1 MMENNKKILFLI
13 DAYALIYRSYYALI
27 RAPRINSKG
36 LNTSAVMGF
45 TNTLHEV
52 MRKVQPTIGQL
63 PTHIAVAFDHG
74 LTFRHELFPEYKAQR
89 EETPEDIRLSIP
101 IIKELLQAL
110 HIPTLQ
116 VDGFEA
122 DDVIGTVA
130 GMAEREGLQVYMLTP
145 DKDYAQLVTEK
156 IHMYRP
162 RHGGGYEDMGPKE
175 VCEKYGIDNT
185 DQVIDLLGLM
195 GDSSDNYQ
203 GCPGVGE
210 KTAVKLIQEF
220 GSIEGLLSRSSEVKG
235 KLREKVEQSADQI
248 KLSKT
253 LATIRTDVPVN
264 VTMDEMRITE
274 GEEKKVREIFEE
286 LEFKTLA
293 NKFFGT
299 EGDATASESDKRG
312 GKGKMQKSVSE
323 KQKSVNTQLNFFE
336 EFQANDT
343 VDEKYR
349 KENGGILPSKNIKQV
364 DNQEVW
370 EEFRAKILSTKK
382 FILDEKTTSNDIF
395 GSKIEKIS
403 ITTDGEEVFVLEDDF
418 MTQFLQDESCYKEK
432 IIVVHDAKKLLKSL
446 FGKEGGAKTLSSPTR
461 EEEGLKEEG
470 LNEEGLKER
479 KEGGAKTLSSPTRE
493 EEGLKEEGL
502 DEEGLDE
509 EGLNGRKEKR
519 EENTA
524 DEGRVRIYE
533 FMESCKL
540 WDVMVAHY
548 LINPDLHHSKTWTE
562 EEWTAERAVRLY
574 KQSEELEKRLR
585 EDGLEQLFLEV
596 EMPLTAVLAEMEIN
610 GIRLDTKELQKVQ
623 RELEERLVTLEKDI
637 YALAGEPFNIASPRQ
652 VGDILFGKMQI
663 MDKPKKTK
671 TGQYVTNEET
681 LNALRA
687 DNPIVGKIL
696 DHRAL
701 KKLLGTYVEALPRL
715 INSHTAHLHTTFNQ
729 CVTATGR
736 LSSSDPN
743 LQNIPV
749 RTEDGK
755 EIRRCFL
762 PEEGE
767 DFLSADYSQVELR
780 IMASLS
786 GDKHMIEAFRTGQD
800 IHAATS
806 AKINHKA
813 IDEVTREER
822 SKAKSANFGIIYGI
836 SAFGLA
842 QGLGIDRKEAKQLID
857 NYFKEFPNVADYIER
872 CKEDARTAGYAIT
885 IMGRRRYLPDINSRN
900 GTVRAFAERNAVNAP
915 IQGTA
920 ADIMKVAM
928 VNVWRRLHREGM
940 HAHLLLQVHDEL
952 NLSVS
957 PQEHSQVEQI
967 VREEMEHAAELSV
980 PLTVECGW
988 GKNWLEAH

>member
-1 MMENNKKILFLI
+1 MENNKKILFLI

-145 DKDYAQLVTEK
+145 DKDYAQLVTK
-156 IHMYRP
+156 QIHMFRP

-264 VTMDEMRITE
+264 VTMDEMLITE

-312 GKGKMQKSVSE
+312 GKGKMQKSVAE
-323 KQKSVNTQLNFFE
+323 KQKSVNAQLNFFE
-336 EFQANDT
+336 EFQADDT

-349 KENGGILPSKNIKQV
+349 KENGGILPSENIKQV

-461 EEEGLKEEG
+461 EEGALEEEG
-470 LNEEGLKER
+470 LNEEGLNER
-479 KEGGAKTLSSPTRE
+479 KEGGAKTLSSPTRVEEGLIVEGLE
-493 EEGLKEEGL
+493 EEGLNE
-502 DEEGLDE
+502 
-509 EGLNGRKEKR
+509 RKEKR
-519 EENTA
+519 EEDIA
-524 DEGRVRIYE
+524 DEGRMRIYE

-574 KQSEELEKRLR
+574 KQSEELKKRLR

-596 EMPLTAVLAEMEIN
+596 EMPLTAVMAEMEIN

-786 GDKHMIEAFRTGQD
+786 GDKHMIEAFRTGHD

-806 AKINHKA
+806 AKINHKT

>member
-1 MMENNKKILFLI
+1 MENNKKILFLI

-145 DKDYAQLVTEK
+145 DKDYAQLVTK
-156 IHMYRP
+156 QIHMFRP

-264 VTMDEMRITE
+264 VTMDEMLITE

-312 GKGKMQKSVSE
+312 GKGKMQKSVAE
-323 KQKSVNTQLNFFE
+323 KQKSVNAQLNFFE
-336 EFQANDT
+336 EFQADDT

-349 KENGGILPSKNIKQV
+349 KENGGILPSENIKQV

-418 MTQFLQDESCYKEK
+418 VTQFLQDESCYKEK

-470 LNEEGLKER
+470 LNEEGLNE
-479 KEGGAKTLSSPTRE
+479 
-493 EEGLKEEGL
+493 
-502 DEEGLDE
+502 
-509 EGLNGRKEKR
+509 RKEKR
-519 EENTA
+519 EENIA

-806 AKINHKA
+806 AKINHKT

-872 CKEDARTAGYAIT
+872 CKENARTAGYAIT

>member
-1 MMENNKKILFLI
+1 MENNKKILFLI

-27 RAPRINSKG
+27 RTPRINSKG

-156 IHMYRP
+156 IHMFRP

-264 VTMDEMRITE
+264 VTMDEMLITE

-312 GKGKMQKSVSE
+312 GKGKMQKSVAE
-323 KQKSVNTQLNFFE
+323 KQKSVNAQLNFFE

-349 KENGGILPSKNIKQV
+349 KENGGILPSENIKQV

-370 EEFRAKILSTKK
+370 EKFRAKILSTKK

-418 MTQFLQDESCYKEK
+418 VTQFLQDESCYKEK

-461 EEEGLKEEG
+461 EERALEEEG
-470 LNEEGLKER
+470 LNEEGLDER
-479 KEGGAKTLSSPTRE
+479 KEKG
-493 EEGLKEEGL
+493 
-502 DEEGLDE
+502 
-509 EGLNGRKEKR
+509 
-519 EENTA
+519 EENIA
-524 DEGRVRIYE
+524 DEGRVKIYE

-574 KQSEELEKRLR
+574 KQSEELEKRLK

>member
-1 MMENNKKILFLI
+1 MENNKKILFLI

-175 VCEKYGIDNT
+175 VREKYGIDNT

-264 VTMDEMRITE
+264 VTMDEMLITE

-312 GKGKMQKSVSE
+312 GKGKMQKNVAE
-323 KQKSVNTQLNFFE
+323 KQKSVNAQLNFFE

-349 KENGGILPSKNIKQV
+349 KENGGILPSENIKQV

-461 EEEGLKEEG
+461 EERAVEEEA
-470 LNEEGLKER
+470 L
-479 KEGGAKTLSSPTRE
+479 E
-493 EEGLKEEGL
+493 EEGLEE
-502 DEEGLDE
+502 
-509 EGLNGRKEKR
+509 RKEKR
-519 EENTA
+519 EENIA

-806 AKINHKA
+806 AKINHKT

-872 CKEDARTAGYAIT
+872 CKENARTAGYAIT

>member
-1 MMENNKKILFLI
+1 MENNKKILFLI

-145 DKDYAQLVTEK
+145 DKDYAQLVTEQ
-156 IHMYRP
+156 IHMFRP

-264 VTMDEMRITE
+264 VTMDEMLITE

-299 EGDATASESDKRG
+299 ESDATASESDKRG
-312 GKGKMQKSVSE
+312 GKGKMQKSVAE
-323 KQKSVNTQLNFFE
+323 KQKSVNAQLNFFE
-336 EFQANDT
+336 EFQADDT

-349 KENGGILPSKNIKQV
+349 KENGGILPSENIKQV

-418 MTQFLQDESCYKEK
+418 VTQFLKDESCYKEK

-470 LNEEGLKER
+470 LDER
-479 KEGGAKTLSSPTRE
+479 KEGEAKTLSSPTR
-493 EEGLKEEGL
+493 KEEGL

-519 EENTA
+519 EENIA

-786 GDKHMIEAFRTGQD
+786 GDEHMIEAFRTGQD

-806 AKINHKA
+806 AKINHKT

>member
-1 MMENNKKILFLI
+1 MENNKKILFLI

-145 DKDYAQLVTEK
+145 DKDYAQLVTK
-156 IHMYRP
+156 QIHMFRP
-162 RHGGGYEDMGPKE
+162 RHGGGYDDMGPKE

-264 VTMDEMRITE
+264 VTMDEMLITE

-299 EGDATASESDKRG
+299 EGDATAPDSDKRG
-312 GKGKMQKSVSE
+312 GKGKMQKSVAE
-323 KQKSVNTQLNFFE
+323 KQKSVNAQLNFFE
-336 EFQANDT
+336 EFQADDT

-349 KENGGILPSKNIKQV
+349 KENGGILPSENIKQV

-382 FILDEKTTSNDIF
+382 FILDEKTTSNNIF

-418 MTQFLQDESCYKEK
+418 VTQFLQDESCYKEK

-470 LNEEGLKER
+470 LNERE
-479 KEGGAKTLSSPTRE
+479 EGGAETLSSPTMEERALE

-502 DEEGLDE
+502 NE
-509 EGLNGRKEKR
+509 RKGKR
-519 EENTA
+519 EENIA

-533 FMESCKL
+533 FMEICKL

>member
-1 MMENNKKILFLI
+1 MENNKKILFLI

-145 DKDYAQLVTEK
+145 DKDYAQLVTEQ
-156 IHMYRP
+156 IHMFRP
-162 RHGGGYEDMGPKE
+162 RHGGGYDDMGPKE

-264 VTMDEMRITE
+264 VTMDEMLITE

-312 GKGKMQKSVSE
+312 GKGKMQKSVAE
-323 KQKSVNTQLNFFE
+323 KQKSVNAQLNFFE

-349 KENGGILPSKNIKQV
+349 KENGGILPSENIKQV
-364 DNQEVW
+364 DSQEVW
-370 EEFRAKILSTKK
+370 EKFRAKILSTKK

-418 MTQFLQDESCYKEK
+418 VTQFLQDESCYKEK

-461 EEEGLKEEG
+461 EEIDLEEEG
-470 LNEEGLKER
+470 LNER

-493 EEGLKEEGL
+493 ERALEEEGL
-502 DEEGLDE
+502 DE
-509 EGLNGRKEKR
+509 RKGKG
-519 EENTA
+519 EENIA

-548 LINPDLHHSKTWTE
+548 LINPDLHHSKRWTE

-623 RELEERLVTLEKDI
+623 SELEERLVTLEKDI

-786 GDKHMIEAFRTGQD
+786 GDKHMIEAFHTGQD

>member
-1 MMENNKKILFLI
+1 MENNKKILFLI

-145 DKDYAQLVTEK
+145 DKDYAQLVTRQ
-156 IHMYRP
+156 IHIFRP
-162 RHGGGYEDMGPKE
+162 RHGGGYDDMGPKE

-312 GKGKMQKSVSE
+312 GKGKMQKSVAE
-323 KQKSVNTQLNFFE
+323 KQKSVNAQLNFFE

-349 KENGGILPSKNIKQV
+349 KENGGILPSENIKQV

-370 EEFRAKILSTKK
+370 EDFRAKILSTKK

-461 EEEGLKEEG
+461 EEGALEEEG
-470 LNEEGLKER
+470 LNEEGLNER

-493 EEGLKEEGL
+493 ERAVE
-502 DEEGLDE
+502 E
-509 EGLNGRKEKR
+509 EGLNEEGLEERKEKR
-519 EENTA
+519 EENIA
-524 DEGRVRIYE
+524 DERRVRIYE

-715 INSHTAHLHTTFNQ
+715 INTHTAHLHTTFNQ

-806 AKINHKA
+806 AKINHKT

-872 CKEDARTAGYAIT
+872 CKEDARTVGYAIT

>member
-156 IHMYRP
+156 IHMFRP
-162 RHGGGYEDMGPKE
+162 RHGGGYDDMGPKE

-264 VTMDEMRITE
+264 VTMDEMLITE

-312 GKGKMQKSVSE
+312 GKGKMQKSVAE
-323 KQKSVNTQLNFFE
+323 KQKSVNAQLNFFE

-349 KENGGILPSKNIKQV
+349 KENGGILPSENIKQV

-418 MTQFLQDESCYKEK
+418 VTQFLQDESCYKEK

-461 EEEGLKEEG
+461 EERALEEEG
-470 LNEEGLKER
+470 LNERE
-479 KEGGAKTLSSPTRE
+479 EGGAKTLSSPTRE
-493 EEGLKEEGL
+493 ERALEEEGL

-509 EGLNGRKEKR
+509 RKEKG
-519 EENTA
+519 EENIA

>member
-1 MMENNKKILFLI
+1 MENNKKILFLI

-145 DKDYAQLVTEK
+145 DKDYAQLVTEQ
-156 IHMYRP
+156 IHMFRP

-264 VTMDEMRITE
+264 VTMDEMLITE

-312 GKGKMQKSVSE
+312 GKGKMPKSVAE
-323 KQKSVNTQLNFFE
+323 KQKSVNAQLNFFE
-336 EFQANDT
+336 EFQADDT

-349 KENGGILPSKNIKQV
+349 KENGGILPSENIKQV

-418 MTQFLQDESCYKEK
+418 VTQFLQDESCYKEK

-461 EEEGLKEEG
+461 EERALEEEG
-470 LNEEGLKER
+470 LN
-479 KEGGAKTLSSPTRE
+479 
-493 EEGLKEEGL
+493 
-502 DEEGLDE
+502 E

-519 EENTA
+519 EENIA

-806 AKINHKA
+806 AKINHKT

-872 CKEDARTAGYAIT
+872 CKENARTAGYAIT

>member
-1 MMENNKKILFLI
+1 MENNKKILFLI

-52 MRKVQPTIGQL
+52 MYKVQPTIGQL

-145 DKDYAQLVTEK
+145 DKDYAQLVTK
-156 IHMYRP
+156 QIHMFRP
-162 RHGGGYEDMGPKE
+162 RHGGGYDDMGPKE

-264 VTMDEMRITE
+264 VTMDEMLITE

-312 GKGKMQKSVSE
+312 GKGKMQKSVAE
-323 KQKSVNTQLNFFE
+323 KQKSVNAQLNFFE

-349 KENGGILPSKNIKQV
+349 KENGGILPSENIKQV

-432 IIVVHDAKKLLKSL
+432 IIVVHDAKKILKSL

-461 EEEGLKEEG
+461 EEEGLEEEG
-470 LNEEGLKER
+470 LDER
-479 KEGGAKTLSSPTRE
+479 KEGGAKTLSSPTSEERALE
-493 EEGLKEEGL
+493 EEGLEEEGLNEEGL
-502 DEEGLDE
+502 DE
-509 EGLNGRKEKR
+509 RKEKR
-519 EENTA
+519 EENIA

-806 AKINHKA
+806 AKINHKN

>member
-1 MMENNKKILFLI
+1 MENNKKILFLI

-264 VTMDEMRITE
+264 VTMDEMLITE

-312 GKGKMQKSVSE
+312 GKGKMQKSV
-323 KQKSVNTQLNFFE
+323 NAQLNFFE

-349 KENGGILPSKNIKQV
+349 KENGGILPSENIKQV

-418 MTQFLQDESCYKEK
+418 VTQFLQDESCYKEK

-461 EEEGLKEEG
+461 EE
-470 LNEEGLKER
+470 R
-479 KEGGAKTLSSPTRE
+479 AVE
-493 EEGLKEEGL
+493 EEGLKEEEL
-502 DEEGLDE
+502 NEEGLE
-509 EGLNGRKEKR
+509 ERKEKR
-519 EENTA
+519 EEDIA

-806 AKINHKA
+806 AKINHKT
-813 IDEVTREER
+813 IEEVTREER

>member
-1 MMENNKKILFLI
+1 MENNKKILFLI

-145 DKDYAQLVTEK
+145 DKDYAQLVTEQ
-156 IHMYRP
+156 IHMFRP

-264 VTMDEMRITE
+264 VTMDEMLITE

-312 GKGKMQKSVSE
+312 GKGKMQKNVAE
-323 KQKSVNTQLNFFE
+323 KQKSVNAQLNFFE
-336 EFQANDT
+336 EFQADDT

-349 KENGGILPSKNIKQV
+349 KENGGILPSENIKQV

-395 GSKIEKIS
+395 CSKIEKIS

-461 EEEGLKEEG
+461 EEGALEEEG
-470 LNEEGLKER
+470 LNE
-479 KEGGAKTLSSPTRE
+479 
-493 EEGLKEEGL
+493 
-502 DEEGLDE
+502 
-509 EGLNGRKEKR
+509 RKEKR
-519 EENTA
+519 EEDIA